1 MKKALPIILL
11 AGAAILFMS
20 MRPKRRTD
28 VTAAPP
34 IKQTAEEFEADYQAA
49 TVKPKASLIDAGT
62 NLISNLFTKKPAQV
76 KAARKAQATAVKRA
90 VKTKTASK
98 KQARAVTQTLA
109 KGLPTIRIGA
119 SFGDDQVLC

>member
-20 MRPKRRTD
+20 MRRRPSVT
-28 VTAAPP
+28 VTADMP
-34 IKQTAEEFEADYQAA
+34 IRQTAEEFEADTQA
-49 TVKPKASLIDAGT
+49 TVKPSLIDAGT
-62 NLISNLFTKKPAQV
+62 NLISKLFAKKPAQV
-76 KAARKAQATAVKRA
+76 KAARQAQATAVKRA
-90 VKTKTASK
+90 VKTGISK
-98 KQARAVTQTLA
+98 KKAKAVTKTLA

>member
-11 AGAAILFMS
+11 AGAAVLLLS
-20 MRPKRRTD
+20 MRRRPRTT
-28 VTAAPP
+28 VTADMP
-34 IKQTAEEFEADYQAA
+34 IRQTEAEFMADFEAA
-49 TVKPKASLIDAGT
+49 TVKPRASLIDAGT

-90 VKTKTASK
+90 VKTKTATR
-98 KQARAVTQTLA
+98 KQAKAVTQTLA

>member
-20 MRPKRRTD
+20 MRRRPSVT
-28 VTAAPP
+28 VTADMP
-34 IKQTAEEFEADYQAA
+34 IRQTAEEFEADTQA
-49 TVKPKASLIDAGT
+49 TVKPSLIDAGT
-62 NLISNLFTKKPAQV
+62 NLISKLFAKKPAQV
-76 KAARKAQATAVKRA
+76 KAARQAQAIAVKRA
-90 VKTKTASK
+90 VRTGISK
-98 KQARAVTQTLA
+98 KKAKAVTKTLA

>member
-98 KQARAVTQTLA
+98 KQAKAVTQTLA

>member
-90 VKTKTASK
+90 VKTKTVTR
-98 KQARAVTQTLA
+98 KQAKAVTQTLA

>member
-11 AGAAILFMS
+11 AGAAVLLLS
-20 MRPKRRTD
+20 MRRRPRTT
-28 VTAAPP
+28 VTADMP
-34 IKQTAEEFEADYQAA
+34 IRQTEAEFEADFEAA

-90 VKTKTASK
+90 VKTKTATR

>member
-20 MRPKRRTD
+20 MRRRPRVT
-28 VTAAPP
+28 VTADMP
-34 IKQTAEEFEADYQAA
+34 IRQTAEEFEADTQA
-49 TVKPKASLIDAGT
+49 TIKPSLIDAGT
-62 NLISNLFTKKPAQV
+62 NLISKLFAKKPAQA

-90 VKTKTASK
+90 VKTKTATR
-98 KQARAVTQTLA
+98 KQAKAVTQTLA

>member
-49 TVKPKASLIDAGT
+49 PVKPKASLIDAGT

-98 KQARAVTQTLA
+98 KQAKAVTQTLA